1 VKGDLPDSAALIG
14 LMASDKKVEHGSL
27 VFVLA
32 RGIGQAF
39 VAKDVEIGAVRGLL
53 DEAAREP

>member
-1 VKGDLPDSAALIG
+1 
-14 LMASDKKVEHGSL
+14 MMHDKKSRDGRL

-39 VAKDVEIGAVRGLL
+39 ATDDVSLEAVRAVL
-53 DEAAREP
+53 AA